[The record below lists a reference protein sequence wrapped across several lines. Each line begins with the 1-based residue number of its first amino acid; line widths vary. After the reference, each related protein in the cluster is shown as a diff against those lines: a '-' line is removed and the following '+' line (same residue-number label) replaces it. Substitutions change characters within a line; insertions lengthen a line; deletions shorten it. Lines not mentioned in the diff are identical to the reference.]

1 MRVRGALDEHPT
13 MVTQIRRTPIHIGPL
28 QVAIL
33 VLVAVTALIH
43 LYLAIFVSSELATV
57 PAASRSAMLKILVSL
72 WYLNFLG
79 YAVLATA
86 HYLPALARYQTA
98 TRWLLAAYAALTIA
112 CYFIV
117 APPPNPLA
125 YPDKIVEVALIV
137 LLAVEGWRARA
148 VAKRSVSA

>member
-33 VLVAVTALIH
+33 GLVAVTALIH

-57 PAASRSAMLKILVSL
+57 PAASRSAMLKILV
-72 WYLNFLG
+72 
-79 YAVLATA
+79 
-86 HYLPALARYQTA
+86 YQTA